1 MGTTGHQAVVLS
13 QPQAP
18 RLRGQADGHLTGR
31 SLGVEM
37 DVMDDMMRIVCWILM
52 EMLVEY

>member
-1 MGTTGHQAVVLS
+1 MGTTGHQAVVPS

-37 DVMDDMMRIVCWILM
+37 DEMDDMMRIVCWILM